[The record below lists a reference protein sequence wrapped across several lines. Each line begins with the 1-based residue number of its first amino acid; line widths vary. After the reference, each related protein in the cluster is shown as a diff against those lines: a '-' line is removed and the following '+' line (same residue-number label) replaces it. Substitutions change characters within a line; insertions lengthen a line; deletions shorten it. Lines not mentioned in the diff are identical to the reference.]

1 MTATVAFLD
10 KPIADEIEPVFWR
23 YPLVKEVARLMD
35 RAILP
40 DGGSRQ
46 PDGGSRRYGSA
57 EMVDLMM
64 QAIKEVESTPEHEAR
79 SRPSAMDLQLFVS
92 LVLDCT
98 DALTSLTSNERRR
111 YQDQVTNGLQA
122 EIIAHAA

>member
-1 MTATVAFLD
+1 MTATVAFLN

-35 RAILP
+35 QAIL
-40 DGGSRQ
+40 

-64 QAIKEVESTPEHEAR
+64 QAIKEVENTPEHQAR
-79 SRPSAMDLQLFVS
+79 LRPSAMDLQLFVS

-98 DALTSLTSNERRR
+98 DAQTSLASNERRR
-111 YQDQVTNGLQA
+111 YQDQVTKGLQA